1 MEQILAISHD
11 EATFAPLHAEE
22 EEQFGPFDLENYV
35 TVITRLLSLD
45 PALEKMHARLGG
57 RGREEKEFWQSY
69 FYRCACLRSGCGMGG
84 NAPGG
89 GGRGYEIRGE
99 PVMMPTA
106 AVARKKEDPEAGEEK
121 TVKWK
126 SEALSRLTK
135 EKEASTE
142 NHRLNEGGGEGG
154 GRGHGGTS
162 GVSSSSKPAA
172 LHEDPAASGKQE
184 PEEME
189 EKDEEGEQE
198 KDGDGDSMDL
208 EGLGLS
214 DEEEGGD
221 ALDGEALEELE
232 AQIAAELEG
241 EGKREEG

>member
-11 EATFAPLHAEE
+11 ETTFAPLHAEE

-57 RGREEKEFWQSY
+57 RGREEKDFWQSY

-106 AVARKKEDPEAGEEK
+106 AVERKKEDPEAGEKK
-121 TVKWK
+121 TVVWK

-135 EKEASTE
+135 AKEASTD

-162 GVSSSSKPAA
+162 GVSSSSKAA
-172 LHEDPAASGKQE
+172 GLDEGPAASGKQE

-198 KDGDGDSMDL
+198 ISGDGDSMDL